1 LLVHIEYVDLN
12 EPDPDAEP
20 DQAVEPDEVYSVV
33 FQDYNAPLESYAYD
47 QLLPGW
53 TRFDAT
59 APEGTAYD
67 YKVIGNRI
75 QIQKDSIEAL
85 SGPITI
91 TIENDTL
98 VTTASFTI
106 TL

>member
-1 LLVHIEYVDLN
+1 
-12 EPDPDAEP
+12 
-20 DQAVEPDEVYSVV
+20 VV
-33 FQDYNAPLESYAYD
+33 FQDYNALLESYAYA
-47 QLLPGW
+47 QPLPGW
-53 TRFDAT
+53 RRFDAS

-67 YKVIGNRI
+67 YKVIGNRT
-75 QIQKDSIEAL
+75 QIQKDSIETL

-98 VTTASFTI
+98 VATASFTI